1 MTIDESYF
9 SKMRALNEIELS
21 AWGYKLFVR
30 AFVPLNHKGRTEAT
44 K

>member
-1 MTIDESYF
+1 MTTDESYF
-9 SKMRALNEIELS
+9 SKIRALNQIDLS

-30 AFVPLNHKGRTEAT
+30 AFVLLNHKTGTEAT

>member
-1 MTIDESYF
+1 MTIDESYL
-9 SKMRALNEIELS
+9 SKRRALNEIELN

-30 AFVPLNHKGRTEAT
+30 AFGPLNHKSRTEAT